1 MKKIMMLFFCFLL
14 GGCVRMPAY
23 MGEDAPSYFQKQAI
37 NVVEIQSFIV
47 KGKTTKDQV
56 SQKLGAPNI
65 VTTNSEGEEVWTY
78 MRGNIGMD
86 YGNSYWT
93 GIVAGSNWSKAQ
105 LTTNTMQIRITFDKN
120 GIVKD
125 YSAGQGTF

>member
-1 MKKIMMLFFCFLL
+1 MKKIIMVVLCFLSA
-14 GGCVRMPAY
+14 GCVRMPSNY
-23 MGEDAPSYFQKQAI
+23 MGADPSYFQKQAI
-37 NVVEIQSFIV
+37 SVVEIQSFIV

-56 SQKLGAPNI
+56 SLKLGAPNI
-65 VTTNSEGEEVWTY
+65 VTTNSEGDEVWTY

-93 GIVAGSNWSKAQ
+93 GIVAGSNWSKMQA
-105 LTTNTMQIRITFDKN
+105 TTNTMQIRVTFDKN

-125 YSAGQGTF
+125 YFAGQGNF